1 MMRPPALPRSFQQ
14 GVTLIE
20 ALVALLIMAF
30 GMVAMVGVEGN
41 LRRSAD
47 VARQRSEAVRLGQQE
62 IEQLRAFGT
71 LTLQPNAE
79 APARAYDQIIEGEI
93 SNAGDQSSNTQ
104 FHLTRSVVSNAGSR
118 ELQVTVAW
126 ADRAASG
133 TEPNN
138 SIRLSAIIGR
148 VDPKLAASLSIPPNG
163 QPTLQ
168 PLARSPD
175 IPLTAKDLGN
185 GQSIFKPPALSSSI
199 AWVLDNRTGAITKR
213 CVGLA
218 PSSSSADLTLSDVA
232 TYCTNDV
239 NALLLSGFVRF
250 STGDVP
256 DPELPLSPA
265 LPLNVGLV
273 GFTTSGTPSVTVT
286 PPSHECFDNA
296 PATAD
301 PTQTEGVRFYCAVY
315 PFVRTP
321 PSWDGR
327 LNLLDMPLGTG
338 GYKVCRYSADYD
350 GDLTLSNREH
360 PLNYLLVSTALT
372 RQNFLVVRADR
383 SCPAGHRVDPDQG
396 HFFDSATIEHQPDP
410 N

>member
-1 MMRPPALPRSFQQ
+1 MKWLARPSNRQR

-30 GMVAMVGVEGN
+30 GMVAMVGIESN

-71 LTLQPNAE
+71 LTLPPNAE
-79 APARAYDQIIEGEI
+79 APSRAYEQITDGET
-93 SNAGDQSSNTQ
+93 SNAGDRSSNTQ
-104 FHLTRSVVSNAGSR
+104 FHLTRSVVSNAGDT
-118 ELQVTVAW
+118 ELQVTVTW

-133 TEPNN
+133 AEPNN
-138 SIRLSAIIGR
+138 SIRLSTIVGR

-185 GQSIFKPPALSSSI
+185 GQSIFKPPALSSGI

-213 CVGLA
+213 CIGLA
-218 PSSSSADLTLSDVA
+218 PSATNAELTLSDVT

-273 GFTTSGTPSVTVT
+273 GFTTSDTPPVTVT
-286 PPSHECFDNA
+286 QPSHECFDDA
-296 PATAD
+296 PAAAD
-301 PTQTEGVRFYCAVY
+301 ATQTAGVRFYCAVY
-315 PFVRTP
+315 PLVDRTP
-321 PSWDGR
+321 PSWDAR
-327 LNLLDMPLGTG
+327 LNLLDLPLGTG

-350 GDLTLSNREH
+350 GDQAMSNREH

-383 SCPAGHRVDPDQG
+383 NCPAGHRVDPAQG

-410 N
+410 H